1 MLWLYASIFVSFTT
15 DFRLG
20 LFCRSYTIVSM
31 QQARHVM
38 YMTRIIAF
46 IVLIYG
52 LTIIAGSLLHE
63 TRLHNGRDIDALT
76 ISLPLLSGVSYVYLG
91 SLLLRRKYNA
101 WLTAVALSI
110 VTLTYNLVQILH
122 HPQLEYSDRHVAL
135 PLLRVLLPLF
145 ILALLLLNKKEFRVR
160 SDFINFRQ
168 ALQIS
173 VVLLFITFLYG
184 VGGFMLLSE
193 RDLHTQLSLQ
203 GAVHQTIDQFGLTTT
218 LVVPHTQR
226 ARLFL
231 DSLSVISIAAIV
243 YAIISFFQPLRMRL
257 TNQAQQRNRAE
268 ELLTKFPSDIDD
280 FFKLWPHDKHYFFDK
295 TGQAGLAYH
304 VTRGVALVVGDP
316 IGSPKQFRALI
327 DAFSELCF
335 VNDWLVSFIHIGA
348 THVKLYKKAGFRL
361 QKIGEEAIVDLHEFE
376 SERNNKY
383 FRHIRN
389 RFQKLDYSAEILQ
402 PPHSAETLRRLKT
415 ISDEWLARPGRAE
428 RRLLLG
434 YYDQAYLQQTSLV
447 VVYDAKKTIQGFMN
461 LVPTYVPGTAN
472 YDLLRCSNA
481 APGNCND
488 FLVLSLIELL
498 QAKGVQTLNL
508 GLCPL
513 SGLDEQIADATLI
526 DTALRFF
533 YANGDKVY
541 SFSGLHRFKAK
552 YKPTWENRYIAYSGG
567 VRTFTRIVAAL
578 GRAMKV

>member
-1 MLWLYASIFVSFTT
+1 MPQTRY
-15 DFRLG
+15 
-20 LFCRSYTIVSM
+20 
-31 QQARHVM
+31 VM
-38 YMTRIIAF
+38 YMTRVIAF

-52 LTIIAGSLLHE
+52 LTIIAGSLLRE
-63 TRLHNGRDIDALT
+63 TRLHNGHDIDALT
-76 ISLPLLSGVSYVYLG
+76 ISLPLLIGVSYIYLG

-110 VTLTYNLVQILH
+110 VTLIYNFVQIVH
-122 HPQLEYSDRHVAL
+122 RPQIEYSDMHFAL
-135 PLLRVLLPLF
+135 PWLRVILPLF
-145 ILALLLLNKKEFRVR
+145 ILALLLLSRKEFRVR

-184 VGGFMLLSE
+184 VGGFMLLSQ
-193 RDLHTQLSLQ
+193 RDLHSQLSLQ
-203 GAVHQTIDQFGLTTT
+203 EAVHQTIDQFGLTTNP
-218 LVVPHTQR
+218 VVPHTPR

-231 DSLSVISIAAIV
+231 DSLSVISLAATI

-257 TNQAQQRNRAE
+257 TNQEHQRRYAE
-268 ELLTKFPSDIDD
+268 TLLQKYPSDIDD

-316 IGSPKQFRALI
+316 IGNPKQFRALI
-327 DAFSELCF
+327 NAFSELCF
-335 VNDWLVSFIHIGA
+335 VNDWLVSFIHISDV
-348 THVKLYKKAGFRL
+348 HVKLYKKAGFRL

-376 SERNNKY
+376 SEKNNKY

-389 RFQKLDYSAEILQ
+389 RFQKLEYSAEILQ
-402 PPHSAETLRRLKT
+402 PPHSVETLRRLRA

-434 YYDQAYLQQTSLV
+434 YYDQAYLQQTSV
-447 VVYDAKKTIQGFMN
+447 MVVYDAKKTIQGFMN
-461 LVPTYVPGTAN
+461 LVPTYVPATAN

-488 FLVLSLIELL
+488 FLVLSLIEQL
-498 QAKGVQTLNL
+498 QSKGVQMLNL

-513 SGLDEQIADATLI
+513 SGLDEQAADATLI
-526 DTALRFF
+526 DAALRFF

-552 YKPTWENRYIAYSGG
+552 YKPAWENRYIAYPGG
-567 VRTFTRIVAAL
+567 ARTFTRIVAAL